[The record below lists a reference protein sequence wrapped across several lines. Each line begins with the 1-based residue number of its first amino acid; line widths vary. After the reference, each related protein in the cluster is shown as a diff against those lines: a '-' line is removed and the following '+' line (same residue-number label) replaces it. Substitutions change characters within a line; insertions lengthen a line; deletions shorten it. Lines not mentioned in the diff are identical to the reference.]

1 MLLKKYPLPKT
12 YEGYSFHSYET
23 QPLPTEFL
31 TPAEILD
38 YRDKSF
44 IKYHSN
50 KKFLEKIKKKFG
62 MKAVSNIKEI
72 NKIKLKR
79 KILEEPST

>member
-1 MLLKKYPLPKT
+1 MKKYL
-12 YEGYSFHSYET
+12 YLIIGFCIGS
-23 QPLPTEFL
+23 
-31 TPAEILD
+31 ILQGLLE

-79 KILEEPST
+79 KILEEPTK